1 MWSQTSG
8 PRCTLYSHECILCNV
23 SLLISALMHQYV
35 CVFVWVCR
43 WLYVALSSALQEGL
57 HHVNGQ
63 GENDGG
69 VLLGCDGVE
78 GLEVAQLQS

>member
-1 MWSQTSG
+1 M
-8 PRCTLYSHECILCNV
+8 
-23 SLLISALMHQYV
+23 ALRSV
-35 CVFVWVCR
+35 
-43 WLYVALSSALQEGL
+43 LQEGL

-63 GENDGG
+63 RENDGG